1 MCTCAALLQL
11 EVCMESLADLESFW
25 QQIPQQEH
33 KAWSQRAQVSL
44 PACWLDQNYQALCIV
59 GACTLAWL
67 ARHSLYP
74 CVQVAWTTI
83 HCGTI
88 TTHSCDVRALHSRAI
103 HSSSRIDRL
112 LTSSC
117 RCLQHFLIDGSPK
130 WDIYRT
136 VAVLQN
142 PTDTLQ
148 ASTSLPLPAPD
159 STMATMDLGI
169 QNATKM
175 VSNLF

>member
-1 MCTCAALLQL
+1 MEAIALLQEWVQSIGSVAGLNSSNVSILSGAVGVPEARLEL

-33 KAWSQRAQVSL
+33 KAWSQRAQ
-44 PACWLDQNYQALCIV
+44 
-59 GACTLAWL
+59 
-67 ARHSLYP
+67 
-74 CVQVAWTTI
+74 
-83 HCGTI
+83 
-88 TTHSCDVRALHSRAI
+88 
-103 HSSSRIDRL
+103 
-112 LTSSC
+112 
-117 RCLQHFLIDGSPK
+117 HFLIDGSPK

-136 VAVLQN
+136 VAVLQQS
-142 PTDTLQ
+142 TDTLQ

-175 VSNLF
+175 GVLLSGNVEAENMKEETTEPNLEANVMLDWKGEPMKINPGDKLPFNFN